1 MRGAEM
7 IVENANIQ
15 MRAGHQQM
23 QRTERKQTLTTW
35 NNRQQVDR
43 NIHAQQNQVDNL
55 HLSNVAQ
62 SAATQTSQLDLEQEI
77 EISDSLNMLIIRRM
91 VKELTGQELQLFS
104 PKELQGSVDEVRIQQ
119 PLQPPAQQIPQT
131 ISSGMIYEQ
140 SMSFFESE
148 SSSFSAEGIINTK
161 DGQSLSFSVSLS
173 MSRSFYLET
182 STRLQMGEQP
192 KVDPLVINFDGN
204 AAELST
210 SRFQFDID
218 ANGSLD
224 QIATLK
230 SNSGM
235 LALDK
240 NQDGQVNDGSELFG
254 TKTGDGFSEL
264 AVYDEDQNHFIDE
277 ADSIYH
283 KLRIWQ
289 RHADGSQQLI
299 GLGEKN
305 IGAIYLGHL
314 TTPFQLKA
322 ENDNQSL
329 GEVASSGIYLKETG
343 EIGTIQQ
350 INFTV

>member
-1 MRGAEM
+1 M

-35 NNRQQVDR
+35 NNQSQVERNNLARQSQVDK
-43 NIHAQQNQVDNL
+43 L

-62 SAATQTSQLDLEQEI
+62 SAATQASQLDLEQEI

-91 VKELTGQELQLFS
+91 VKEITGQELQLFS
-104 PKELQGSVDEVRIQQ
+104 PKELQGSVDEVSIQQ
-119 PLQPPAQQIPQT
+119 TIQPPAQQVPQT
-131 ISSGMIYEQ
+131 ASGSGLIYDQ

-148 SSSFSAEGIINTK
+148 SSSFSAEGTINTQ
-161 DGQSLSFSVSLS
+161 DGQSLNFSVSLS

-182 STRLQMGEQP
+182 STRLQIGEQP
-192 KVDPLVINFDGN
+192 KVDPLVINFEGN

-210 SRFQFDID
+210 TTFQFDID

-254 TKTGDGFSEL
+254 AKTGDGFSEL
-264 AVYDEDQNHFIDE
+264 AVYDEDQNNFIDE
-277 ADSIYH
+277 ADSIYQ

-322 ENDNQSL
+322 ENNNQSL

-343 EIGTIQQ
+343 EIGTLQQ

>member
-1 MRGAEM
+1 M
-7 IVENANIQ
+7 IIETAAIK
-15 MRAGHQQM
+15 MHAGHQQ
-23 QRTERKQTLTTW
+23 QQLTERKESLTTW
-35 NNRQQVDR
+35 NNRAELSR
-43 NIHAQQNQVDNL
+43 NSRPEPSLADKFQ
-55 HLSNVAQ
+55 LSDA
-62 SAATQTSQLDLEQEI
+62 AKAPATQKTELDLEAELGI
-77 EISDSLNMLIIRRM
+77 GDSLNMLIIRRM
-91 VKELTGQELQLFS
+91 VKEITGQELQLFS
-104 PKELQGSVDEVRIQQ
+104 PKELQASVDAVSIQQ
-119 PLQPPAQQIPQT
+119 PQPPAQQVPQT
-131 ISSGMIYEQ
+131 ASGSGLIYDK

-148 SSSFSAEGIINTK
+148 SSFFSAEGTINTQ
-161 DGQSLSFSVSLS
+161 DGQSLNFSVSLS

-182 STRLQMGEQP
+182 STRLQIGEQP
-192 KVDPLVINFDGN
+192 KVDPLVINFEGN

-210 SRFQFDID
+210 TTFQFDID

-254 TKTGDGFSEL
+254 AKTGDGFSEL
-264 AVYDEDQNHFIDE
+264 AVYDEDQNNFIDE
-277 ADSIYH
+277 ADSIYQ

-322 ENDNQSL
+322 ENNNQSL

-343 EIGTIQQ
+343 EVGTLQQ